1 MANTDPIA
9 DMITRIRNGILV
21 RRKTVDVPAS
31 NLKSALALALKD
43 EGYLKD
49 VEVVDAD
56 RPQPT
61 LRLHLKYD
69 RDGESAIREIR
80 RISKPGAR
88 IYTHSK
94 NLTKVRQGLG
104 RTIVTTSKGLMSGR
118 KAAELGVGGEVLC
131 TIF

>member
-1 MANTDPIA
+1 MSNSDPIA
-9 DMITRIRNGILV
+9 DMLTRIRNGILV
-21 RRKTVDVPAS
+21 RRKSVDVPAS
-31 NLKSALALALKD
+31 RLKSALALALKD

-49 VEVVDAD
+49 VEVLAGAV
-56 RPQPT
+56 RGT

-69 RDGESAIREIR
+69 RDGESAIHEIQR
-80 RISKPGAR
+80 VSKPGAR

-94 NLTKVRQGLG
+94 NLTRVRRGLG
-104 RTIVTTSKGLMSGR
+104 RTIVTTSKGVMSGA

>member
-9 DMITRIRNGILV
+9 DMLTRIRNGILV

-31 NLKSALALALKD
+31 RLKSALALVLKE

-49 VEVVDAD
+49 VEVVIGASG
-56 RPQPT
+56 RSS
-61 LRLHLKYD
+61 LKLFLKYD
-69 RDGESAIREIR
+69 RDGESAIHEIQR
-80 RISKPGAR
+80 VSKPGAR

-94 NLTKVRQGLG
+94 NLTQVRRGLG
-104 RTIVTTSKGLMSGR
+104 RTIVTTSKGVMSGR
-118 KAAELGVGGEVLC
+118 TAAELGVGGEVLC

>member
-9 DMITRIRNGILV
+9 DMLTRIRNGILV
-21 RRKTVDVPAS
+21 RRKSVDVPAS
-31 NLKSALALALKD
+31 RLKSALALALKD

-49 VEVVDAD
+49 VEAVDEAG
-56 RPQPT
+56 RST

-69 RDGESAIREIR
+69 RDGECAIHEIR
-80 RISKPGAR
+80 RVSKPGAR

-94 NLTKVRQGLG
+94 NLTQVRRGLG
-104 RTIVTTSKGLMSGR
+104 RTIVTTSKGVMSGR
-118 KAAELGVGGEVLC
+118 RAAELGVGGEVLC

>member
-9 DMITRIRNGILV
+9 DMLTRIRNGILV
-21 RRKTVDVPAS
+21 RRQSVNVPS
-31 NLKSALALALKD
+31 SRLKSALALVLKD

-49 VEVVDAD
+49 VEVIEGESG
-56 RPQPT
+56 RSS
-61 LRLHLKYD
+61 LKLHLKYD
-69 RDGESAIREIR
+69 RDGESAIHEIR

-94 NLTKVRQGLG
+94 NLTKVRRGLG
-104 RTIVTTSKGLMSGR
+104 RTIVTTSKGVMSGR

>member
-1 MANTDPIA
+1 VANTDPIA
-9 DMITRIRNGILV
+9 DMLTRIRNGIQV

-31 NLKSALALALKD
+31 RMKSALALALKD

-49 VEVVDAD
+49 VEVLTEEGK
-56 RPQPT
+56 QPT

-69 RDGESAIREIR
+69 RDGENSIHRLSR
-80 RISKPGAR
+80 VSKPGAR

-104 RTIVTTSKGLMSGR
+104 RTIVTTSKGIMSGH
-118 KAAELGVGGEVLC
+118 KAAELGVGGEVIC